1 MITQI
6 MIKGYRLL
14 DEFEAD
20 LNELTVVIGANAVGK
35 SSLINCLQLIAQC
48 SAVPVNTAIGYH
60 GGAASLLTVGNGDRQ
75 LVWKISFHNYATRNI
90 FPLEQ
95 GNFLEYGVVLHTDT
109 QGQIYPQLEVL
120 GTKEPMKGYGNPSI
134 LLEATPDQ
142 RRIFDRKQGR
152 LIPFDEAQP
161 PPDVVRESNSAEA
174 TLKNS
179 LQQPAQQEPA
189 LLLSQMHFFNDF
201 PIPSW
206 IRILLE
212 RMAFYP
218 GFDVT
223 RSSALRTR
231 AADIKPDTTLSTN
244 GDNLGTVLHEI
255 LTRYDYRSAA
265 EELRDF
271 LRVAYPAFEEIHC
284 DTTYGTPPQVLVRVR
299 EKGMSRS
306 MELWELS
313 DGMLRFL
320 CLATALLNPQPS
332 PLVAIDEPELGLHP
346 GLLPIVA
353 GMIKVAA
360 ERTQVLVT
368 THSPDLLN
376 CFDIADVAVMA
387 RDADDLKA
395 VWYRPA
401 SRKTLVQM
409 LKDVSSETLGDLHR
423 SGELEAGV

>member
-1 MITQI
+1 MITEI
-6 MIKGYRLL
+6 KIKGYRLL
-14 DEFEAD
+14 DDFEAD
-20 LNELTVVIGANAVGK
+20 LNPLTVIIGANAVGK
-35 SSLINCLQLIAQC
+35 STLIDCLQLIAEC
-48 SAVPVNTAIGYH
+48 STVPVNTAMGWH
-60 GGAASLLTVGNGDRQ
+60 GGAASLLTVGNRNRD
-75 LVWKISFHNYATRNI
+75 LVWRITFHN
-90 FPLEQ
+90 PLEQ
-95 GNFLEYGVVLHTDT
+95 GNFLVYGVILETDE
-109 QGQIYPQLEVL
+109 QGQMHPHFEILSTRDPIQ
-120 GTKEPMKGYGNPSI
+120 GYSGP
-134 LLEATPDQ
+134 LTYLKVTPNQ
-142 RRIFDRKQGR
+142 RHIFDSKQGR
-152 LIPFDEAQP
+152 LIPFDETQP
-161 PPDVVRESNSAEA
+161 SPNGVRESDSAEA
-174 TLKNS
+174 TSKSGL
-179 LQQPAQQEPA
+179 LQPAQQEPA
-189 LLLSQMHFFNDF
+189 LLLSQMRFFNDF
-201 PIPSW
+201 PVPSW
-206 IRILLE
+206 VRMILAN
-212 RMAFYP
+212 MAFYP
-218 GFDVT
+218 GFDMT

-231 AADIKPDTTLSTN
+231 AADIKPVTTLSAN

-284 DTTYGTPPQVLVRVR
+284 DTAYGTPPQVLVRVR

-320 CLATALLNPQPS
+320 CLATALLNPGP
-332 PLVAIDEPELGLHP
+332 PLLVAIDEPELGLHP

-353 GMIKVAA
+353 EMIKLAA

-387 RDADDLKA
+387 RNADDAKV
-395 VWYRPA
+395 VWHRPA
-401 SRKTLVQM
+401 NRKTLVQM